1 MKKNTVIIIVV
12 FIIIVILGILM
23 YYTTDQKQEEN
34 EIYINNYL
42 SNLGYKY
49 DEKGRMYKKITTNNK
64 LDDYYELKNKNKE
77 VYYEEYYFSL
87 DNNSFIELNMG
98 YKNGITEVFN
108 ITSDLTKQEITYN
121 YEINKDDSQAI
132 VEGSYNNNSFICNIV
147 TLKKLKEENKNVY
160 CERAKN
166 QANKFIEEENQL
178 LSNEEFNKII
188 NIPKKEVKIG
198 K

>member
-108 ITSDLTKQEITYN
+108 ITSDLTKQEIT
-121 YEINKDDSQAI
+121 
-132 VEGSYNNNSFICNIV
+132 
-147 TLKKLKEENKNVY
+147 
-160 CERAKN
+160 
-166 QANKFIEEENQL
+166 
-178 LSNEEFNKII
+178 
-188 NIPKKEVKIG
+188 
-198 K
+198 